1 VLKLFTEKDVRKLVS
16 RLKEEYGEVLR
27 RQKTVTEEIKR
38 ENARLRAR
46 LSELEGERGRVSAA
60 LVHAVKTGETIRE
73 EGKTETENKRKELDL
88 LAEKCRVLSDRLIKK
103 YPDEEDVAQ
112 FESFTQSL
120 HEELGLQAEEESG
133 FHMEDVLAPKK
144 PLDLGKLCKDL
155 GLMEE
160 DE

>member
-1 VLKLFTEKDVRKLVS
+1 MLKLFTEKDVRKLIA

-27 RQKTVTEEIKR
+27 RQKAVTEDVKK

-60 LVHAVKTGETIRE
+60 LVHAVKTGEAIKE

-88 LAEKCRVLSDRLIKK
+88 LAEKCRVLTDRLTKK

-112 FESFTQSL
+112 FDSFTQSL
-120 HEELGLQAEEESG
+120 REQLGHPAEETG
-133 FHMEDVLAPKK
+133 FNMDEVLMPKQ
-144 PLDLGKLCKDL
+144 PLDLGKICKDL
-155 GLMEE
+155 GLMEDD